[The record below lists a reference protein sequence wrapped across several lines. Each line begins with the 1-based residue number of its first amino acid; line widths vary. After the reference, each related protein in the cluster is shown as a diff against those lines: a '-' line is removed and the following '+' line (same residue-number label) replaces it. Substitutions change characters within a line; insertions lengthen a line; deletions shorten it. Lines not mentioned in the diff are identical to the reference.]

1 MMDYDNLLDFL
12 DGALTHDPGA
22 VDPAI
27 AELSPRDLA
36 WLRRVRDEFIAGFRV
51 MAGRG
56 PCATVFGSARIAPNT
71 PWYELARRVGQ
82 ELARAGLT
90 VVTGGGP
97 GAMEAAGRGAIEAGG
112 VSIGLGIKMVD
123 VEPPNPYMTDSV
135 NFRYFFVRKVMLV
148 KYATAFVLLPGGVGT
163 LDELF
168 ETLNLIQT
176 KKITPFPVILVGSEF
191 WSGQVAWM
199 RDQLLRDGLVAP
211 ETLELFLMEDDPV
224 AVAENITR
232 WMATHDPNTLERPA
246 LEPPPRLS
254 A

>member
-12 DGALTHDPGA
+12 DGALTHERG

-27 AELSPRDLA
+27 SELSPRDMA
-36 WLRRVRDEFIAGFRV
+36 WLRRVREEFIAGFRI

-56 PCATVFGSARIAPNT
+56 PCATVFGSARIARDSV
-71 PWYELARRVGQ
+71 WYELARKVGQ

-112 VSIGLGIKMVD
+112 VSVGLGIKMVD
-123 VEPPNPYMTDSV
+123 VEPPNPYLTDSV

-176 KKITPFPVILVGSEF
+176 KKIAPFPVILVGSEF
-191 WSGQVAWM
+191 WAGQVAWM
-199 RDQLLRDGLVAP
+199 REQLLQHGLVSP
-211 ETLELFLMEDDPV
+211 ETLDLFLLEDDPV

-232 WMATHDPNTLERPA
+232 WTATHDPAALKRPA
-246 LEPPPRLS
+246 LERPPKLS